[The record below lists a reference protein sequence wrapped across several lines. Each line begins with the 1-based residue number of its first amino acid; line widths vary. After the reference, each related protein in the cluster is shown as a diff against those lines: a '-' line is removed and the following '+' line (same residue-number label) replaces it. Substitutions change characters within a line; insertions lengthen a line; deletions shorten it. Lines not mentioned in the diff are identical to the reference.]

1 MLRQQVLCRAVHRQ
15 GASGAGTGAGGEG
28 QKRLVGKVA
37 GVSLHIAHS
46 DPNEGIPS
54 RGDSTHQGL
63 VAGNL
68 GFLPTGEDGCL
79 GGGLAGEA
87 EAKE

>member
-1 MLRQQVLCRAVHRQ
+1 MGKA
-15 GASGAGTGAGGEG
+15 AGI
-28 QKRLVGKVA
+28 
-37 GVSLHIAHS
+37 SLHMAHS

-54 RGDSTHQGL
+54 RGDSMHQGL

-68 GFLPTGEDGCL
+68 GFLPTGGDGCL

-87 EAKE
+87 KPKE